1 MFYSSVRSNNSG
13 VKLGAVNVMGE
24 LNSVGMVHVN
34 DQQVGDHTRVSGR
47 SKYIRFSFFKNN
59 HYRYLI
65 FLFCFV
71 VCYKLEF

>member
-47 SKYIRFSFFKNN
+47 SKYIKFSFLKIN
-59 HYRYLI
+59 I
-65 FLFCFV
+65 TDI
-71 VCYKLEF
+71 